1 VSNLRRRILVVE
13 DDPGLRFTISDAL
26 EGCGYEVATADS
38 GTAAS
43 SALAAGTFDVVVTD
57 LKLPGKSGME
67 VLKEAKALVPPPSV
81 ITMTGYGS
89 IESAIEAMKLGA
101 EDYLTKPF
109 PVEELTLL
117 LSRIL
122 RVRFLEEENR
132 ELRRRIESRSR
143 FEELLGKSKAMREV
157 FEHIAAVAETDATV
171 LILGE
176 SGTGKELVAR
186 ALHRRGKRREG
197 PFVALNCSAIPESL
211 FEAEMFGYEKGAFT
225 GADRRRTGKI
235 EQADGGTLFLD
246 EVAEMPP
253 AAQAKLLRVLEERSI
268 TRIGGDE
275 SVRVDIRILSATN
288 RDDLKGMVEGHEFRE
303 DLFYRL
309 NVFAIRMPP
318 LRDRIEDI
326 PLLVNH
332 FLEKL
337 GCRCR
342 VSEEA
347 MAILMDYR
355 YPGNVR
361 ELWNVIERASILCL
375 EGTIEPKHLPPEVSA
390 RGSGPSGEIPSAERI
405 VPLKEAVRRYER
417 EYIERALKA
426 TGGSRYRAAVLLGI
440 GRKALWERLKGG

>member
-1 VSNLRRRILVVE
+1 MSGLRRRILVVE

-26 EGCGYEVATADS
+26 EECGYEVATADS
-38 GTAAS
+38 GTTAS
-43 SALAAGTFDVVVTD
+43 ERLAAGTFDVVVTD

-67 VLKEAKALVPPPSV
+67 VLREAKALVPPPSV

-122 RVRFLEEENR
+122 HVRFLEEENR

-143 FEELLGKSKAMREV
+143 FEELLGKSKAMQEV
-157 FEHIAAVAETDATV
+157 FEHISAVAETDATV

-197 PFVALNCSAIPESL
+197 PFVAVNCSAIPENL

-225 GADRRRTGKI
+225 GADRRRTGRI

-253 AAQAKLLRVLEERSI
+253 AAQVKLLRVLEERSI
-268 TRIGGDE
+268 TRIGGGE
-275 SVRVDIRILSATN
+275 SVRVDIRLLSATN
-288 RDDLKGMVEGHEFRE
+288 RDDLKGMIAAGEFRE
-303 DLFYRL
+303 DLYYRL

-326 PLLVNH
+326 PLLVGH
-332 FLEKL
+332 FLETL
-337 GCRCR
+337 GCPCR

-347 MAILMDYR
+347 MALLLDYQ

-361 ELWNVIERASILCL
+361 ELWNVIERTSILCR
-375 EGTIEPKHLPPEVSA
+375 GGAIEPKHLPPELAA
-390 RGSGPSGEIPSAERI
+390 RGSDSSGKLPSAERI

-417 EYIERALKA
+417 EYIEQALKA
-426 TGGSRYRAAVLLGI
+426 AGGSRCRAAALLGI

>member
-1 VSNLRRRILVVE
+1 VSGLRRRILVVE

-57 LKLPGKSGME
+57 IKLPGKSGME
-67 VLKEAKALVPPPSV
+67 ILKEAKALVPPPSV

-89 IESAIEAMKLGA
+89 IASAIEAMKLGA

-117 LSRIL
+117 LSRVL

-143 FEELLGKSKAMREV
+143 FEEFLGKSRAMREV

-246 EVAEMPP
+246 EVAEMPA

-268 TRIGGDE
+268 TRIGGEE
-275 SVRVDIRILSATN
+275 SRRVDIRVVSATN
-288 RDDLKGMVEGHEFRE
+288 RHDLKGMIETGDFRE

-309 NVFAIRMPP
+309 NVFAVRMPP
-318 LRDRIEDI
+318 LRDRIEDV

-337 GCRCR
+337 GCRCP

-347 MAILMDYR
+347 MALLLDYR

-361 ELWNVIERASILCL
+361 ELWNAVERASILCRG
-375 EGTIEPKHLPPEVSA
+375 EAIEPKHLPPEVAA
-390 RGSGPSGEIPSAERI
+390 RESVSPGGIPSTERI

-417 EYIERALKA
+417 EYIERALEA
-426 TGGSRYRAAVLLGI
+426 AGGSRYRAAALLGI
-440 GRKALWERLKGG
+440 GRKALWERLKGY